1 MNNQEI
7 TGLLNILLIIGI
19 CILFV
24 LVIIFIFTSIISKSK
39 KKREEILKKESNI
52 EKQRNSK
59 ETIAKVYTREDIK
72 KFMDFD
78 DIKDNMIV
86 TKNGKRFVMV
96 VGCQGINYDLMS
108 AIEKNSVE
116 RGFVQFLNTLNR
128 PIQIYI
134 QSRKVNLEDSL
145 ANYRKKLDDI
155 ERRYNRARIE
165 KEQLERNE
173 DISLEQ
179 KQKSRLE
186 YFRLKNLLEYAQDII
201 NNTEKMSLNKNILT
215 KNYYIVIYY
224 YVEDNQDLFGEEE
237 IADMAFSELYTNA
250 QAMIRT
256 LAVCD
261 IQARILDS
269 EELSDLL
276 YVAYNRDDSD
286 VLSYEKAKKAGYDSM
301 YTTGKDVIQK
311 RIEILDKLIQEKA
324 MEEANNAVQ
333 NAILKSRKELEE
345 KEKEE
350 NMKKL
355 IKRMAK
361 TIIYENQNYIEP
373 NISEMAIEEIDK
385 KEIKKT
391 KKTKTRR

>member
-24 LVIIFIFTSIISKSK
+24 LIIIFIFTSIISKSK
-39 KKREEILKKESNI
+39 KKREESLKKESNI
-52 EKQRNSK
+52 ETQRKSK
-59 ETIAKVYTREDIK
+59 ETIAKVYTKEDIK

-134 QSRKVNLEDSL
+134 QSRKVNLEESL

-286 VLSYEKAKKAGYDSM
+286 ILSYEKAKKAGYDSM